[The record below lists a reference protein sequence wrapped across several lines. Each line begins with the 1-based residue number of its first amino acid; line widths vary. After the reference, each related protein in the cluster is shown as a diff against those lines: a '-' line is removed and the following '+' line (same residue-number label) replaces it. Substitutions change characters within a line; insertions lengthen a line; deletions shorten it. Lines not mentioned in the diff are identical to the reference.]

1 MYRIITVSC
10 TSITTYMLRYFKS
23 MRQRLNDPYRKAEGG
38 GRAPSGAPAWYTP
51 PHKGVAGQA
60 RLYL

>member
-1 MYRIITVSC
+1 
-10 TSITTYMLRYFKS
+10 

-51 PHKGVAGQA
+51 PHKVAGQA

>member
-10 TSITTYMLRYFKS
+10 TSITMYMLRYFKACV
-23 MRQRLNDPYRKAEGG
+23 QRLNDPYRKAEGG

-51 PHKGVAGQA
+51 PHKEVAGQA

>member
-10 TSITTYMLRYFKS
+10 TSITMYMLRYFKACV
-23 MRQRLNDPYRKAEGG
+23 QRLNDPYRKAEGG

-51 PHKGVAGQA
+51 PHKGVAGQT

>member
-1 MYRIITVSC
+1 
-10 TSITTYMLRYFKS
+10 MLRYFKPCV
-23 MRQRLNDPYRKAEGG
+23 QRLNDPYRKAEGG
-38 GRAPSGAPAWYTP
+38 GRAPSGAPAWNTP

>member
-10 TSITTYMLRYFKS
+10 TSITVYMLRYFKACV
-23 MRQRLNDPYRKAEGG
+23 QRLNDPYRKAEGG
-38 GRAPSGAPAWYTP
+38 GRAPIGAPAWYTP
-51 PHKGVAGQA
+51 PHKGVAGQT

>member
-10 TSITTYMLRYFKS
+10 TSITVYMLRYFKACV
-23 MRQRLNDPYRKAEGG
+23 QRLNDPYRKAEGG
-38 GRAPSGAPAWYTP
+38 GRAPIGAPAWYTP

>member
-1 MYRIITVSC
+1 
-10 TSITTYMLRYFKS
+10 MLRYFKS
-23 MRQRLNDPYRKAEGG
+23 VRQRLNDPYRKAEGD
-38 GRAPSGAPAWYTP
+38 GRALSGAPAWYTP